1 MASQAGIKQESKP
14 QNGVGLMRAL
24 LSIVER
30 AVAVALAAMLS
41 ACAASGPSI
50 PSAAFVG
57 SRDIPDKSKREAAIA
72 DASDIASLP
81 GDAGEV
87 SDPFEKMNRSMFER
101 NMRFNH
107 AVIYPAAKTYH
118 NGVPEPV
125 RNSIGNF
132 VSNLNEPFVFANDV
146 LQLRLGAAAT
156 TVGRFAINSTVG
168 VGGLFDIATKQKLQ
182 QQSGDFGQT
191 LYIWGMRNSPY
202 LVLPVIGPTN
212 VRDLFGTTVELAA
225 PTFAAAIPSLA
236 SVAQASNLLP
246 PNIATTANNLSV
258 AGSVASPFTKLDQ
271 VIEMAQLE
279 DSSIDFYS
287 MMRSVVYQKRQ
298 AELDEA
304 LQTSGW
310 TAVRPGNSNGAAA
323 PDPVVTSSLQVTVPK
338 TKEQDLVASAFPG
351 LNN

>member
-1 MASQAGIKQESKP
+1 
-14 QNGVGLMRAL
+14 MRVL
-24 LSIVER
+24 LSIVEW
-30 AVAVALAAMLS
+30 AVALALAAMLC
-41 ACAASGPSI
+41 ACAATGPSL
-50 PSAAFVG
+50 PSATLVG
-57 SRDIPDKSKREAAIA
+57 SRDATEKPKPSVAPPTDV
-72 DASDIASLP
+72 ASLP

-87 SDPFEKMNRSMFER
+87 SDPFEKMNRSMFEQ

-107 AVIYPAAKTYH
+107 AVIYPAAKAYH

-146 LQLRLGAAAT
+146 LQLRLGAAGT

-168 VGGLFDIATKQKLQ
+168 VGGLFDIATKQKLP

-191 LYIWGMRNSPY
+191 LYVWGMRNSPY

-212 VRDLFGTTVELAA
+212 VRDLFGTTVELTA

-236 SVAQASNLLP
+236 NVAQAGTLLS

-271 VIEMAQLE
+271 VVEMAQLE

-287 MMRSVVYQKRQ
+287 MMRSVVYQKRE

-310 TAVRPGNSNGAAA
+310 TAGRPGNSNGAAVR
-323 PDPVVTSSLQVTVPK
+323 DPVVTSSWQVTVPK

>member
-1 MASQAGIKQESKP
+1 
-14 QNGVGLMRAL
+14 MRVL
-24 LSIVER
+24 LSIVEW
-30 AVAVALAAMLS
+30 AVALALAAMLS
-41 ACAASGPSI
+41 ACAATGPSL
-50 PSAAFVG
+50 PSATLVG
-57 SRDIPDKSKREAAIA
+57 SRDATEKPKPSVAPPTDV
-72 DASDIASLP
+72 ASLP

-87 SDPFEKMNRSMFER
+87 SDPFEKMNRSVFER

-107 AVIYPAAKTYH
+107 AVIYPAAKAYH
-118 NGVPEPV
+118 KGVPEPV

-132 VSNLNEPFVFANDV
+132 VSNLNEPFVFANDA
-146 LQLRLGAAAT
+146 LQLRLEAAAT

-168 VGGLFDIATKQKLQ
+168 VGGLFDVATKQKLP

-191 LYIWGMRNSPY
+191 LYVWGMRNSPY

-212 VRDLFGTTVELAA
+212 VRDLLGTTVELVA

-236 SVAQASNLLP
+236 NVAPAGNLLP
-246 PNIATTANNLSV
+246 TNIATAANNVTV

-271 VIEMAQLE
+271 VDQMAELE

-287 MMRSVVYQKRQ
+287 MMRSVVNQKRQ

-310 TAVRPGNSNGAAA
+310 TAGRLGNSKGAAA
-323 PDPVVTSSLQVTVPK
+323 PNPVVASSWQAKVPK

-351 LNN
+351 LDD

>member
-1 MASQAGIKQESKP
+1 M
-14 QNGVGLMRAL
+14 MRVL

-41 ACAASGPSI
+41 ACAASAPSL

-57 SRDIPDKSKREAAIA
+57 SRD
-72 DASDIASLP
+72 ASDKPKSEASISAPTDVASLP
-81 GDAGEV
+81 GDEAEV
-87 SDPFEKMNRSMFER
+87 SDPFEKMNRSTFER

-107 AVIYPAAKTYH
+107 SVIYPAAKAYH
-118 NGVPEPV
+118 NVVPEPV
-125 RNSIGNF
+125 RNSIDNF
-132 VSNLNEPFVFANDV
+132 VSNLDEPFVFANDL
-146 LQLRLGAAAT
+146 LQLRLEAATT

-168 VGGLFDIATKQKLQ
+168 VGGLFDVATKQKLP

-191 LYIWGMRNSPY
+191 LYVWGMRNSPY

-212 VRDLFGTTVELAA
+212 VRDLLGTTVELAA
-225 PTFAAAIPSLA
+225 AIPAFATAIPTLA
-236 SVAQASNLLP
+236 TATPTGSLLP
-246 PNIATTANNLSV
+246 THIATAANNLTV

-271 VIEMAQLE
+271 ADQMVELE

-287 MMRSVVYQKRQ
+287 MLRSVVKQKRQ

-310 TAVRPGNSNGAAA
+310 TNGRRDNSNGAAG
-323 PDPVVTSSLQVTVPK
+323 PDPIVASSWQVTVPK
-338 TKEQDLVASAFPG
+338 TKEQELVANTFQSP
-351 LNN
+351 NN

>member
-1 MASQAGIKQESKP
+1 
-14 QNGVGLMRAL
+14 MRVL
-24 LSIVER
+24 LSIVEW
-30 AVAVALAAMLS
+30 AVALALAAMLS
-41 ACAASGPSI
+41 ACAASGPSL
-50 PSAAFVG
+50 PSATLVG
-57 SRDIPDKSKREAAIA
+57 SH
-72 DASDIASLP
+72 DATEKPKPSVAPPTDVASLP

-87 SDPFEKMNRSMFER
+87 SDPFEKMNRSVFER

-107 AVIYPAAKTYH
+107 AVIYPAAKAYH
-118 NGVPEPV
+118 KGVPEPV

-132 VSNLNEPFVFANDV
+132 VSNLNEPFVFANDA
-146 LQLRLGAAAT
+146 LQLRLEAAAT

-168 VGGLFDIATKQKLQ
+168 VGGLFDIATKQKLP

-191 LYIWGMRNSPY
+191 LYVWGMRNSPY

-212 VRDLFGTTVELAA
+212 VRDLLGTTVEFAA
-225 PTFAAAIPSLA
+225 ANAAAIPT
-236 SVAQASNLLP
+236 VANAVPASNLLS
-246 PNIATTANNLSV
+246 PNITNATNNLTV

-271 VIEMAQLE
+271 VVEMAQLE

-287 MMRSVVYQKRQ
+287 MLRSVVYQKRQ
-298 AELDEA
+298 AELDDA

-310 TAVRPGNSNGAAA
+310 TAGRPGNSNGAAA
-323 PDPVVTSSLQVTVPK
+323 PDPVVTPSWQVTVPK

>member
-1 MASQAGIKQESKP
+1 M
-14 QNGVGLMRAL
+14 MRVL

-41 ACAASGPSI
+41 ACAASAPSL

-57 SRDIPDKSKREAAIA
+57 SRD
-72 DASDIASLP
+72 ASDKPKSEASISAPTDVASLP
-81 GDAGEV
+81 GDEAEV
-87 SDPFEKMNRSMFER
+87 SDPFEKMNRSTFER

-107 AVIYPAAKTYH
+107 SVIYPAAKAYH
-118 NGVPEPV
+118 NVVPEPV
-125 RNSIGNF
+125 RNSIDNF
-132 VSNLNEPFVFANDV
+132 VSNLDEPFVFANDL
-146 LQLRLGAAAT
+146 LQLRLEAATT

-168 VGGLFDIATKQKLQ
+168 VGGLFDVATKQKLP

-191 LYIWGMRNSPY
+191 LYVWGMRNSPY

-212 VRDLFGTTVELAA
+212 ARDLLGTTVELAA
-225 PTFAAAIPSLA
+225 AIPAFATAIPTLA
-236 SVAQASNLLP
+236 TATPTGSLLP
-246 PNIATTANNLSV
+246 THIATAANNLTV

-271 VIEMAQLE
+271 ADQMVELE

-287 MMRSVVYQKRQ
+287 MLRSVVNQKRQ

-310 TAVRPGNSNGAAA
+310 TNGRRENSNGAAG
-323 PDPVVTSSLQVTVPK
+323 PDPIVASSWQVTVPK
-338 TKEQDLVASAFPG
+338 TKEQELVANTFQSP
-351 LNN
+351 NH